1 MDFSGLVGEHILGEA
16 VQIARAAPS
25 IFHTRPW
32 QWHAEGPAMWLRA
45 DRSRQLYINDPAG
58 RLLVVSC
65 GAALHHACL
74 ALAVMG
80 HALRVDR
87 LPDPADP
94 DLLAVVRLAGSR
106 EATAAEHVMYSAIA
120 QRRTARR
127 AYTTEEPSDTD
138 ALVSVAEQ
146 AGAHLYVVGDSPG
159 DHARPE
165 GRWAV
170 VFTDGDTPSDWL
182 RAGEALSAVL
192 LTGAASGLATA
203 PSAEVTDTALNR
215 DDMRRMLGG
224 IGHPQ
229 LGLRLAHTPAAS
241 RRYDAIH

>member
-1 MDFSGLVGEHILGEA
+1 MEFSGAVGEHILAEA

-32 QWHAEGPAMWLRA
+32 RWHAEGPAMWLRA
-45 DRSRQLYINDPAG
+45 DRSRQLYINDPDG

-65 GAALHHACL
+65 GATLHHACL

-106 EATAAEHVMYSAIA
+106 AATPAEHIMYSAIA

-127 AYTTEEPSDTD
+127 AYTTVAPSDTD
-138 ALVSVAEQ
+138 ALVSVAEH
-146 AGAHLYVVGDSPG
+146 AGAHLHVVDESTG
-159 DHARPE
+159 DHTRAE
-165 GRWAV
+165 ARWAV
-170 VFTDGDTPSDWL
+170 VFTDGDTPIDWL
-182 RAGEALSAVL
+182 HAGEALSAVL

-203 PSAEVTDTALNR
+203 PSGEVTETALNR

-229 LGLRLAHTPAAS
+229 LGLRLGYTPAAS